1 MDVST
6 DVSAEGEQSFDLTLV
21 AGEYKFQCDPHAGS
35 MNGTFTV
42 G

>member
-1 MDVST
+1 VSE
-6 DVSAEGEQSFDLTLV
+6 EGQKTYEVDLV
-21 AGEYKFQCDPHAGS
+21 AGEYKFQCDPHASS